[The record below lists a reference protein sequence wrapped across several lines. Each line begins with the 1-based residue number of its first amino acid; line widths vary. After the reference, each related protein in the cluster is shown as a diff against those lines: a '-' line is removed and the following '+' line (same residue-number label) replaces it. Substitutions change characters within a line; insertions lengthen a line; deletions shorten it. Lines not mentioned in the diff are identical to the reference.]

1 MYYVHVQYIYQLRR
15 EVTKQLCTI
24 YIPAKERGYKTTMYN
39 IQNNYTIYIPAKERG
54 YKTTMYNIYT
64 S

>member
-1 MYYVHVQYIYQLRR
+1 MR

-24 YIPAKERGYKTTMYN
+24 YIPANERGYKTLC
-39 IQNNYTIYIPAKERG
+39 TIYIPANERG